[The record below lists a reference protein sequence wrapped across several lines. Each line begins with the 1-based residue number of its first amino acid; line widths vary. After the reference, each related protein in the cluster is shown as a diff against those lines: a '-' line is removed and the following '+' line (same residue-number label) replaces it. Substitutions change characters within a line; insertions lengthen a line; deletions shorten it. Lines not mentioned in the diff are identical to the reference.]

1 MPAEIK
7 RGLGDNHNPIEEALY
22 KKLEEAQELI
32 LKSIT
37 KTDEMHRATK
47 LNGAWEDPKS
57 QFIFTEECFDL
68 KEESADIC
76 IDAANKI
83 GEVLSEVKREK

>member
-1 MPAEIK
+1 MSKNI
-7 RGLGDNHNPIEEALY
+7 RGIGNNSSEALWD
-22 KKLEEAQELI
+22 KLEEAQELI
-32 LKSIT
+32 LKSIN
-37 KTDEMHRATK
+37 KTDEMNSSTK
-47 LNGAWEDPKS
+47 ENSRG

-68 KEESADIC
+68 KEESADIS

>member
-1 MPAEIK
+1 MK
-7 RGLGDNHNPIEEALY
+7 RGIGHNSDQSVLTLWT
-22 KKLEEAQELI
+22 KLEEAQELI
-32 LKSIT
+32 LKSID
-37 KTDEMHRATK
+37 KTDEMNSKTK
-47 LNGAWEDPKS
+47 ENSRG

-68 KEESADIC
+68 KEESADIS

>member
-37 KTDEMHRATK
+37 KTDEMNSKTK
-47 LNGAWEDPKS
+47 LTGPLEDPKS